1 LGSGFLA
8 LFCCLASTICQ
19 YRAGEQV
26 DFARRVLLFHVLN
39 AVATEAG
46 SFRKEK
52 KNSPRKIDL
61 LACAVL
67 ANGARQATKERQKST
82 AQRKAVIL

>member
-1 LGSGFLA
+1 MAPLAQQFLA
-8 LFCCLASTICQ
+8 DVV
-19 YRAGEQV
+19 AG
-26 DFARRVLLFHVLN
+26 DLTHDGDKRLTRHVLN

-67 ANGARQATKERQKST
+67 ANGARQAV
-82 AQRKAVIL
+82 AAKAKKPRRAVML

>member
-1 LGSGFLA
+1 MAPMAQQFLA
-8 LFCCLASTICQ
+8 DIVS
-19 YRAGEQV
+19 GEIGH
-26 DFARRVLLFHVLN
+26 DGNPTLSRHVLN

-67 ANGARQATKERQKST
+67 ANSARQATKERQKST
-82 AQRKAVIL
+82 NPRKAIIL

>member
-1 LGSGFLA
+1 MAQQFIADLVAKEVGHDGDPRL
-8 LFCCLASTICQ
+8 T
-19 YRAGEQV
+19 R
-26 DFARRVLLFHVLN
+26 HVLN

-52 KNSPRKIDL
+52 RQSPRKIDL

-67 ANGARQATKERQKST
+67 ANGARNATKD
-82 AQRKAVIL
+82 RKKTTNRRAIIL

>member
-1 LGSGFLA
+1 MAQQFLA
-8 LFCCLASTICQ
+8 DLVS
-19 YRAGEQV
+19 GEIGH
-26 DFARRVLLFHVLN
+26 DGDARLSRHVLN

-82 AQRKAVIL
+82 TSRKALIL